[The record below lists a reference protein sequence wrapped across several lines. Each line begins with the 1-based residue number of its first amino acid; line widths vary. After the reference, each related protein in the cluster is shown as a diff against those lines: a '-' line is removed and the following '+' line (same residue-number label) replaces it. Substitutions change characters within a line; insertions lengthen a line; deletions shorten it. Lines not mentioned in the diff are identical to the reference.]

1 MNFNTF
7 SEEENDS
14 MNNFNGF
21 DQDKF
26 FYPWNL
32 FKDSFLQFEQ
42 SNIFNLNINEEKY
55 NGETKR
61 DNNIEISY
69 LMNEKTGFT
78 SKNPLESFE
87 IANKIKNKYSY
98 KKKDNKKRKLK
109 GKIDNK
115 LKVNNAKPPKEKKL
129 LGRKKKDSN
138 EKGFHN
144 RNTEDNMTIKCK
156 HLILGNT
163 LKYLNNRIKKLY
175 NNNIYVDDDEI
186 ELKKINQGQILSSKA
201 DYNKEFL
208 HKTLGEIFSDNIST
222 KYSTYPLTHNKNVI
236 NNLLNEK
243 DEEKR
248 KVLKRLF
255 NLTFLD
261 CLNHF
266 IGKKPIQELEGFIK
280 LDEACSKL
288 NLDEEYMI
296 ILKKFVINY
305 EEKIMNKKER
315 NREKKK
321 I

>member
-1 MNFNTF
+1 MKKII
-7 SEEENDS
+7 
-14 MNNFNGF
+14 NGL
-21 DQDKF
+21 K
-26 FYPWNL
+26 
-32 FKDSFLQFEQ
+32 
-42 SNIFNLNINEEKY
+42 I
-55 NGETKR
+55 

-69 LMNEKTGFT
+69 LMKGKTGFI
-78 SKNPLESFE
+78 SKNHFQSLENP
-87 IANKIKNKYSY
+87 NKINNKYNF
-98 KKKDNKKRKLK
+98 KKKYENIDKKILVNNTKPLK
-109 GKIDNK
+109 G
-115 LKVNNAKPPKEKKL
+115 KKL

-144 RNTEDNMTIKCK
+144 RNTEDNMTRKCK
-156 HLILGNT
+156 HLILENT
-163 LKYLNNRIKKLY
+163 LIYLSDRIKKIY
-175 NNNIYVDDDEI
+175 NNNIYADNDEK
-186 ELKKINQGQILSSKA
+186 ELKKINQRQILNSKA

-208 HKTLGEIFSDNIST
+208 NKTLKEIFSDNITT
-222 KYSTYPLTHNKNVI
+222 KYSTYPLTHNKIVI

-248 KVLKRLF
+248 KVFKRLF

-266 IGKKPIQELEGFIK
+266 NGKNYIQELEGFIK

-321 I
+321 NF

>member
-1 MNFNTF
+1 MKKII
-7 SEEENDS
+7 
-14 MNNFNGF
+14 NGL
-21 DQDKF
+21 K
-26 FYPWNL
+26 
-32 FKDSFLQFEQ
+32 
-42 SNIFNLNINEEKY
+42 I
-55 NGETKR
+55 

-78 SKNPLESFE
+78 SKNHFQSFE
-87 IANKIKNKYSY
+87 KLNKKNNKYNF
-98 KKKDNKKRKLK
+98 KKKYEN
-109 GKIDNK
+109 IDNK
-115 LKVNNAKPPKEKKL
+115 ILVNNTKPLKGKKL

-144 RNTEDNMTIKCK
+144 RNTEDNMTRKCK
-156 HLILGNT
+156 HLILENT
-163 LKYLNNRIKKLY
+163 LIYLNDRIKKIY
-175 NNNIYVDDDEI
+175 NNNIYGDNDEK
-186 ELKKINQGQILSSKA
+186 ELKKINQRQILSSKA

-208 HKTLGEIFSDNIST
+208 NKTLKEIFSDNITT
-222 KYSTYPLTHNKNVI
+222 KYSTYPLTHNKIVI

-248 KVLKRLF
+248 KVFKSLF

-266 IGKKPIQELEGFIK
+266 NGKNYIQDLEGFIK
-280 LDEACSKL
+280 LDEACTKL

-296 ILKKFVINY
+296 ILKNFVINY

-321 I
+321 N